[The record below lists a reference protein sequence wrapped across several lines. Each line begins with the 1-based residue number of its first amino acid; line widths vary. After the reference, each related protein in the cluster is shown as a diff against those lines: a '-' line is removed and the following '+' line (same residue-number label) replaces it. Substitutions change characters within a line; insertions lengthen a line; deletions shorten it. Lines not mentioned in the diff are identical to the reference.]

1 MCPINECML
10 CIVGAFPNQGIVYYI
25 AALTV
30 LLIAIGICFLFA
42 KHRKLHTNQSLVSRN
57 GNSSNVNELGEI
69 NDNIS
74 IYDEINDLDLDE
86 FHEMHTANNLN
97 HKIAIAT
104 GKMAAG
110 EKV

>member
-1 MCPINECML
+1 MFPINECML
-10 CIVGAFPNQGIVYYI
+10 CIVGVFPNQGILYYI
-25 AALTV
+25 AALIV
-30 LLIAIGICFLFA
+30 LLIAVGMCFLFA
-42 KHRKLHTNQSLVSRN
+42 KHRKLHTNQSLISRN

>member
-1 MCPINECML
+1 MA
-10 CIVGAFPNQGIVYYI
+10 VGM
-25 AALTV
+25 
-30 LLIAIGICFLFA
+30 CFLFG
-42 KHRKLHTNQSLVSRN
+42 KYRKLHTNQRLVSRN
-57 GNSSNVNELGEI
+57 GDSSNVNEQIEI
-69 NDNIS
+69 NHDIY